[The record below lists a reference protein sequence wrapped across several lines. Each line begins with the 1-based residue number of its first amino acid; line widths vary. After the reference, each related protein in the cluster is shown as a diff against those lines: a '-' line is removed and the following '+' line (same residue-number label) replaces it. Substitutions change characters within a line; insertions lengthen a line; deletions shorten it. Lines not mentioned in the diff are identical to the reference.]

1 MYIARQ
7 PILNRNLN
15 VFAYELLYRHSKSAT
30 YYQAIS
36 PSSATATIVGGLFEL
51 DLDVLLDSKTGFI
64 NVDEN
69 FLMDAS
75 LELINPNLLV
85 IELLENITFSQS
97 VIDRVKYLKNLGYK
111 FALDDFDEVLF
122 SSEVIELID
131 IIKYDISLNPLH
143 TLADSVV
150 LAKSLNIKV
159 LAEKVENF
167 DQYYDAKEM
176 GFDYFQGFFFSKPKI
191 VGNIPRINLKNF
203 LHLQLINEM
212 NKAEPSIQTMAKIIE
227 RDAKLA
233 YRLLRII
240 GKKQLSSQTIISA
253 ILHIGLE
260 AMERWLY
267 LLILQES
274 SFDEDEN
281 ILRLS
286 LQRSKF
292 AELIAQNGKF
302 KYKVNEI
309 ALMCLLSIID
319 AMMETSIELAILPLG
334 LDEQQK
340 QAMIHNSGPYACV
353 YTLVCQYELL
363 NDDEIATYC
372 DKIGIKKQSISNY
385 YMLALKFSSD
395 VMKRMKV

>member
-15 VFAYELLYRHSKSAT
+15 VFAYELLYRHSKNAT
-30 YYQAIS
+30 YYQAFS

-64 NVDEN
+64 NVDEH

-85 IELLENITFSQS
+85 IELLESITFSQPI
-97 VIDRVKYLKNLGYK
+97 IDRVKYLKDKGYQ
-111 FALDDFDEVLF
+111 FALDDFDISLF
-122 SSEVIELID
+122 SSGIIDLID
-131 IIKYDISLNPLH
+131 IIKFDITLNPLH
-143 TLADSVV
+143 TLADSLI

-203 LHLQLINEM
+203 LHIQLINEM
-212 NKAEPSIQTMAKIIE
+212 NKAEPSIQAMARIIE

-292 AELIAQNGKF
+292 AELISQNSKF

-334 LDEQQK
+334 LDEPQK
-340 QAMIHNSGPYACV
+340 QAMIHNTGPYACV
-353 YTLVCQYELL
+353 YTLVCNYELL
-363 NDDEIATYC
+363 SDEEITTYC
-372 DKIGIKKQSISNY
+372 EKIGIKKQSISNY

-395 VMKRMKV
+395 VMRRMRV